1 MADACVD
8 TRNIASAATSS
19 GSMYL
24 PIGGIFGLVLD
35 LAGSF
40 SIGVAVAAGEI
51 TLTVTSRATH
61 SAAQLRASP
70 TSAALHAAY

>member
-40 SIGVAVAAGEI
+40 SIGAGWRDHIDCYASRNAFRCPAA
-51 TLTVTSRATH
+51 R
-61 SAAQLRASP
+61 
-70 TSAALHAAY
+70 